1 MLLIYTNQLTPRLK
15 YTFSFFFG
23 KLLGIDYRVTDDLDE
38 FNVSHYPRIS
48 YTHQPVEGIPFIQAR
63 NLLFEKGI
71 TEQNIHVFQWENTC
85 AFFATGKFSLLPFDP
100 LAACFFLISRYEE
113 YLPHVKDNYGRF
125 EGRESFAEKNGFLHL
140 PIINIW
146 AEKTAKL
153 LTSLFPNLSYQKVPF
168 SVVPTIDIDNAWAY
182 LEKGI
187 PRTAGAIG
195 KDLLTGD
202 FKNLK
207 QRIKTLFHTTK
218 DSYDTYDLMKSI
230 HAKAKLKPVFFF
242 LLGDYGPMDRNIS
255 PFNTNLR
262 HLIKSLADDYSI
274 GIHPSFASNNDVS
287 ILKKEIERLSGI
299 LNREVSISR
308 QHFLKLEFPKTYLN
322 LLELGIREDY
332 TLGFADRPGFR
343 AGTSVPFYF
352 FDLDSEQETPL
363 LLHPVTVMDATLKNY
378 LKLNPEEGLNLAIQY
393 LETVRTYGGQFM
405 PLWHNE
411 SLSESFDWIGW
422 STVYEQ
428 LIKTTE
434 A

>member
-1 MLLIYTNQLTPRLK
+1 
-15 YTFSFFFG
+15 
-23 KLLGIDYRVTDDLDE
+23 
-38 FNVSHYPRIS
+38 
-48 YTHQPVEGIPFIQAR
+48 
-63 NLLFEKGI
+63 
-71 TEQNIHVFQWENTC
+71 
-85 AFFATGKFSLLPFDP
+85 
-100 LAACFFLISRYEE
+100 
-113 YLPHVKDNYGRF
+113 
-125 EGRESFAEKNGFLHL
+125 
-140 PIINIW
+140 
-146 AEKTAKL
+146 
-153 LTSLFPNLSYQKVPF
+153 
-168 SVVPTIDIDNAWAY
+168 
-182 LEKGI
+182 
-187 PRTAGAIG
+187 
-195 KDLLTGD
+195 
-202 FKNLK
+202 
-207 QRIKTLFHTTK
+207 
-218 DSYDTYDLMKSI
+218 
-230 HAKAKLKPVFFF
+230 
-242 LLGDYGPMDRNIS
+242 
-255 PFNTNLR
+255 
-262 HLIKSLADDYSI
+262 LADDYSI
-274 GIHPSFASNNDVS
+274 GIHPSFASNNDVA

-422 STVYEQ
+422 SMVYEQ